1 YASKERIAREAL
13 SEHGMNLTDI
23 ANIPQGE
30 AFSRL
35 VSVTGQDPQAL
46 TQALYQANN
55 IGMAWYII
63 AAIGIISA
71 VGIFIY
77 GKWLLRMQR
86 QQVA

>member
-1 YASKERIAREAL
+1 
-13 SEHGMNLTDI
+13 MVCLTDI

-35 VSVTGQDPQAL
+35 VSSTGQDPQVL
-46 TQALYQANN
+46 TQALYNANN

-63 AAIGIISA
+63 AVIGITSA

-86 QQVA
+86 QQAT